1 MRTDVLVHS
10 DKGDCGCRGT
20 KATWDKE
27 LRYNSKQP
35 SEQLNTQLNVQLSTQ
50 PSTQP
55 VDKLSTTV
63 DN

>member
-10 DKGDCGCRGT
+10 DKGDCGCKGT
-20 KATWDKE
+20 KATWDNE
-27 LRYNSKQP
+27 LRYNSK
-35 SEQLNTQLNVQLSTQ
+35 QLSTQ